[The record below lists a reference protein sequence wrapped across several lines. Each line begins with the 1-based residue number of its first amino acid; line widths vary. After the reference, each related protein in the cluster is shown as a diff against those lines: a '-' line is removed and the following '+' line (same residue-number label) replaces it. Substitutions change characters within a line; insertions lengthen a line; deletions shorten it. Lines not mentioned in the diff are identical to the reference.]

1 MMNTLSLIQ
10 GVRFVDSFFPSGGF
24 AFSSGL
30 EAAVSGGAVR
40 DGKDLARYVED
51 LLVHATGRREAVAMA
66 IAHRAATKGKLE
78 EALKVDREL
87 DGLKI
92 GRDSRLASRQIGR
105 QVIKGA
111 AGPLDDN
118 GLVKEFRL
126 AVDKGRTPGHIP
138 VAIGIVLAAC
148 GWSVQDSIAV
158 FLYQTAQGFVSAAM
172 KLLPVGQQEGP
183 QLLAQ
188 WGLLIVE
195 LSQRA
200 TQENALVA
208 WSPLQDIYAMRHAR
222 LESRLFRS

>member
-1 MMNTLSLIQ
+1 MNTLSLIQ

-51 LLVHATGRREAVAMA
+51 LLVHATGRREAVAVA
-66 IAHRAATKGKLE
+66 IAHHAASTGKLE
-78 EALKVDREL
+78 EAVKVDHQL
-87 DGLKI
+87 DALKI
-92 GRDSRLASRQIGR
+92 GKDSRLASRQIGR

-111 AGPLDDN
+111 AGPIDDH
-118 GLVKEFRL
+118 GVVKEFRL
-126 AVDKGRTPGHIP
+126 AIDEGRTPGHIP
-138 VAIGIVLAAC
+138 VAIGIMLAVC
-148 GWSVQDSIAV
+148 GWSRQDSVAV

-172 KLLPVGQQEGP
+172 KLLPVGQQEGQ

-188 WGLLIVE
+188 WGPLIVE

-200 TQENALVA
+200 TQQKLLVA